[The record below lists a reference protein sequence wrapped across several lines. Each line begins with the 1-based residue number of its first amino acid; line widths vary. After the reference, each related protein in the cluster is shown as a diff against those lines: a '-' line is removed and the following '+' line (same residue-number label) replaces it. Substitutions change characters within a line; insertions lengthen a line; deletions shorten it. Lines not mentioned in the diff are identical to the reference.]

1 VHNKTDK
8 KIRKRFVK
16 THSQSGFGSVRIKEK
31 LKEVD
36 KPRLSETFICDIIK
50 RINPRE
56 RNSQII
62 RGAKHP

>member
-1 VHNKTDK
+1 TDK
-8 KIRKRFVK
+8 KRRKRFVK
-16 THSQSGFGSVRIKEK
+16 THSQSGFGSIQIKER
-31 LKEVD
+31 LKEAD
-36 KPRLSETFICDIIK
+36 KLYLSETVICDIIK